1 MGRISQYIE
10 QLHHARVAM
19 FDDTNRK
26 RPAPVEPTDGLDQAK
41 RQRLGAEVTDA
52 PSQAQEVLPPPG
64 SRTYAWLFNRNPQ
77 ESSVN
82 FDVKAITPEIVAN
95 IVLPLLIYVEKGK
108 FDHAI
113 NVRDNPLHTRTG
125 YLPVRLVQGTTSWLN
140 NEDNHRSV
148 RSMSAAIY
156 FYYHVSAP
164 AAYCT

>member
-1 MGRISQYIE
+1 
-10 QLHHARVAM
+10 M
-19 FDDTNRK
+19 FDDNNRK

-77 ESSVN
+77 EASAN

-95 IVLPLLIYVEKGK
+95 IVLPLLIYADKAK

-113 NVRDNPLHTRTG
+113 NVRDSSLH
-125 YLPVRLVQGTTSWLN
+125 VRAG
-140 NEDNHRSV
+140 
-148 RSMSAAIY
+148 MP
-156 FYYHVSAP
+156 SAP
-164 AAYCT
+164 WQLQNTAVWRRNEVDRHAVESLLATRLNLFVFAPSGSCT